1 MKTRYLLSKQ
11 PLGGRARAGMTL
23 TETLVAVALTIITV
37 SGTING
43 YILSSN
49 RAEWSAQSLAAH
61 SMSLQRL
68 EQVRA
73 AKWDTAAYPPVDQ
86 VVTDRFPA
94 VTNVLDLPV
103 SGTNIVTATV
113 VTTITLVSTTP
124 PLKMV
129 RVDCI
134 WPYMNR
140 GFFTNTVRCYRAPDQ

>member
-1 MKTRYLLSKQ
+1 MKTQFFSS
-11 PLGGRARAGMTL
+11 LGARGQAGMTL
-23 TETLVAVALTIITV
+23 TETLVSVALTVLTI

-43 YILSSN
+43 YILSTN

-61 SMSLQRL
+61 SMVLQRL

-86 VVTDRFPA
+86 VTSDRFPA

-103 SGTNIVTATV
+103 AGTNIVMATV
-113 VTTITLVSTTP
+113 FTTISTISTAP

-134 WPYMNR
+134 WPYMSR